1 MGQFCSHDHRVS
13 LSYKMKCFLALACL
27 VSISYSAILERKEHK
42 RLIPADV
49 LRDFRDS
56 CFASTK
62 CKVFKPSETWSLAP
76 FCGQSAC
83 VLLKSGRLA
92 EQVTDC
98 GPAVDLKA
106 SPGCQLLKDE
116 ADPKADFPACCPV
129 YDCEDPEEVVYVTP
143 PTPKKEEKKAAAPSS

>member
-1 MGQFCSHDHRVS
+1 MGQYYRRDYRVS
-13 LSYKMKCFLALACL
+13 LISKMKYTLTLACL
-27 VSISYSAILERKEHK
+27 VSATLGVQLETKPFK

-62 CKVFKPSETWSLAP
+62 CKVYGPQETWSLAP